1 MFTSPLILQSED
13 DRPDFWYVRAPLI
26 WCDPSWGRIEVPVG
40 FRTDLASIP
49 RMLRNLPALDPDGK
63 SRRPA
68 VVHDW
73 LYAWQALG
81 KDRADDFLR
90 YAMIAEGVPH
100 VDAETIYEAVHL
112 FGETA
117 YKGDGAATLESFFES
132 RAAFVSWAAIQP

>member
-1 MFTSPLILQSED
+1 MFTSALVLEAAPI
-13 DRPDFWYVRAPLI
+13 PDMWYVRSPLI
-26 WCDPSWGRIEVPVG
+26 WCDAIYGRIEVPVG

-49 RMLRNLPALDPDGK
+49 RMLRNLPALDPNGR

-73 LYAWQALG
+73 LYAWQAIG
-81 KDRADDFLR
+81 KDRADDFIR

-112 FGETA
+112 FGDDA
-117 YKGDGAATLESFFES
+117 FKSDGAATLASFFES
-132 RAAFVSWAAIQP
+132 PVAFKAWAVIQP

>member
-1 MFTSPLILQSED
+1 MFTSPLVLEAAPE
-13 DRPDFWYVRAPLI
+13 PDIWVTRAPLV
-26 WCDPSWGRIEVPVG
+26 WCDPIYGRIEVPVG

-49 RMLRNLPALDPDGK
+49 RMLRNLPALDPNGK

-81 KDRADDFLR
+81 KDRADEFLR
-90 YAMIAEGVPH
+90 YAMIAEGVVH

-112 FGETA
+112 FGATA
-117 YKGDGAATLESFFES
+117 WKEDGARGVAGAFES
-132 RAAFVSWAAIQP
+132 DAAYRSWSSVQP